1 MEANQIPF
9 ELSEMAEGGGILR
22 AHIARANPLWQ
33 HVPEG
38 SEVLV
43 VFRAMESYI
52 SPNWYPSKQVTHRLV
67 PTWNYQVV
75 NLYGKIRFVHDEKFL
90 RAVVGRL
97 TKHHEANAEGD
108 RAWRMADAPA
118 DYIAGMLEAIVG
130 VEISFDRI
138 VAKSKLSQ
146 NREEA
151 DRLHAADELGKR
163 GEAELSAAMRDA

>member
-9 ELSEMAEGGGILR
+9 ELSEMAEGSGVLR

-33 HVPEG
+33 HVPES

-43 VFRAMESYI
+43 VFRAMASYI

-97 TKHHEANAEGD
+97 TKHHEGNAEGE
-108 RAWRMADAPA
+108 RAWRIADAPA

-163 GEAELSAAMRDA
+163 GHPEMSAAMRDA